1 MDIDRSLLPP
11 ALFEFVVISDTHFIR
26 DVEAYAI
33 EFDSV
38 RQWPARAG
46 WALEC
51 VARLTTELVI
61 HLGDLSEEPPIHAHH
76 AASRE
81 AAMERIEA
89 LGLEPIFAAGN
100 MDIGD
105 KPDPT
110 MFQPPV
116 TEDSLE
122 WHHQRF
128 GLSWH
133 SFDRGPCHF
142 VIVNSQILNST
153 LPAAAEQARWL
164 ETDLASHEGERI
176 LMFLHMPPFFVAE
189 DEPHTGFYNS
199 IDEPA
204 RSWLTGLMRKH
215 QIEAVFCGHT
225 HFRALNRAGATR
237 IHVCPST
244 TTSRAGFYEAF
255 TVAPPPE
262 QGRNDPDKLG
272 FNLVRVMPDGVRP
285 YFIRTAAATD
295 SQGEQRSRLLMRTSP
310 DLPESRVGLD
320 LRLPI
325 ATEAAGAVAWPSV
338 KRQRVRDD
346 HPLVCAI
353 EMGVRHVRFPESDLS
368 DPLQSERLQ
377 VLRDE
382 GVELTA
388 HFVWTPQMDLPAR
401 VDAARLKP
409 DILELQMPGR
419 IQPDAAI
426 LEALRALRTTCD
438 VGLSLAPL
446 LPHERLPGRYHPRGR
461 LGFRPAEL
469 IELGRTLT
477 EGGLLLQRALCVLEG
492 ADPWTAVF
500 ELTEPDAIEGLD
512 VVYNLD
518 AVKQDDRAWQLT
530 RALAGLAVRESVRMF
545 LDPYVDLDRT
555 NDLRAGLLDRLGNPH
570 PLFHVAGVLNTL
582 LFSQTNWQ
590 VTSAENA
597 EIVLTSGSGRQL
609 RLIRD
614 PDAMT
619 RGIEEGA
626 AYHLETG
633 RRWLPHGQD
642 RAGPVAL
649 VM

>member
-1 MDIDRSLLPP
+1 MDIDRALLPP
-11 ALFEFVVISDTHFIR
+11 ALFEFVVISDTHFIL
-26 DVEAYAI
+26 DAEAYAI

-38 RQWPARAG
+38 RQWPARAA
-46 WALEC
+46 WAFEC
-51 VARLTTELVI
+51 AARLQAELLI

-76 AASRE
+76 ASSRE
-81 AAMERIEA
+81 AAMERIGA

-122 WHHQRF
+122 WYYQRF
-128 GLSWH
+128 GPSWH

-153 LPAAAEQARWL
+153 LPAAEEQMRWL
-164 ETDLASHEGERI
+164 ETDLATHDSERI
-176 LMFLHMPPFFVAE
+176 LLFLHMPPFFVAE

-204 RSWLTGLMRKH
+204 RSWLTALMRQH
-215 QIEAVFCGHT
+215 HIEAVFCGHT

-272 FNLVRVMPDGVRP
+272 FYLVRVMMDGVRP
-285 YFIRTAAATD
+285 YFIRTAGATD
-295 SQGEQRSRLLMRTSP
+295 SHEEQPPRLLMRSSP
-310 DLPESRVGLD
+310 DLPESRMGLD

-325 ATEAAGAVAWPSV
+325 ATEAAGALAWPSV

-346 HPLVCAI
+346 HPLLCAI
-353 EMGVRHVRFPESDLS
+353 EMGARHVRVPESDLS
-368 DPLQSERLQ
+368 DSLQSERLR
-377 VLRDE
+377 VLKDE

-388 HFVWTPQMDLPAR
+388 HFVWTPEMDLPAR
-401 VDAARLKP
+401 VDAAHLQP

-419 IQPDAAI
+419 DLPDAAI
-426 LEALRALRTTCD
+426 LEALRALRANCD

-446 LPHERLPGRYHPRGR
+446 LPHERIPGRYHPRGR
-461 LGFRPAEL
+461 LGFRMEEL
-469 IELGRTLT
+469 VALDATLT
-477 EGGLLLQRALCVLEG
+477 EGGVLLQRALCVLEG
-492 ADPWTAVF
+492 ADPWTAMCDLP
-500 ELTEPDAIEGLD
+500 ELHAIDGFD

-518 AVKQDDRAWQLT
+518 DLEEDDRAWQLT
-530 RALAGLAVRESVRMF
+530 RALAALAVRESLRLF

-555 NDLRAGLLDRLGNPH
+555 NDLRSGLLDRLGNPH

-582 LFSQTNWQ
+582 LFSEANWQ
-590 VTSAENA
+590 NLHTDDG
-597 EIVLTSGSGRQL
+597 EIALTSGSGRHL
-609 RLIRD
+609 RLVRSGEG
-614 PDAMT
+614 MT
-619 RGIEEGA
+619 RGVEEGA
-626 AYHLETG
+626 VYHLETG
-633 RRWLPHGQD
+633 RHWMQGQD
-642 RAGPVAL
+642 RAGPLAL
-649 VM
+649 FL